1 VSVECNFSVSRKMLK
16 HIKFNWQLIF
26 NGLLLLFRF
35 SGLCPILIS
44 KKKHFCIT
52 FMLIIWSVVQLIGV
66 GVTIEIT
73 VKKFF
78 ANPGLANVNNVLTF
92 SIIMLTHAVT
102 IVESVIVRKNFIY
115 IWKNIASADELI
127 SGMVS
132 NFNEILMKF
141 NKNISI
147 RLTGY
152 ILMTI
157 LLELGVIIRVADD
170 EDWTYM
176 WCICILS
183 LTISRLRHLQHSLFI
198 NVLSCRFRIIKHELE
213 DIVKLTNL
221 EGNQLIV
228 KNSTFYDGLFD
239 KISSIKKVYNILW
252 ETSLLINRS
261 FGFSQLANLL
271 QNFIHLTCLL
281 YSTYSFLYYN
291 NFEDLLGKLF
301 IEISW
306 DGFIH
311 LWCL

>member
-1 VSVECNFSVSRKMLK
+1 
-16 HIKFNWQLIF
+16 
-26 NGLLLLFRF
+26 
-35 SGLCPILIS
+35 
-44 KKKHFCIT
+44 
-52 FMLIIWSVVQLIGV
+52 MLIIWSVIQLIGV
-66 GVTIEIT
+66 GITTEIT

-78 ANPGLANVNNVLTF
+78 NNPGLANVNNVLTF

-102 IVESVIVRKNFIY
+102 IIESVVVRRNFIY
-115 IWKNIASADELI
+115 IWKNVASADELI

-132 NFNEILMKF
+132 NFNEIIMKF
-141 NKNISI
+141 YKNISI

-170 EDWTYM
+170 QDWTYM

-198 NVLSCRFRIIKHELE
+198 NVLSCRFKIIKNELE
-213 DIVKLTNL
+213 DIVKLTKL

-291 NFEDLLGKLF
+291 NFEDLLGKFLY
-301 IEISW
+301 
-306 DGFIH
+306 
-311 LWCL
+311 